1 MLDNILELQDNFDL
15 FIFDIYGV
23 LWDGKKVIHNAVET
37 LEKLKAAGK
46 KVVIMSNGTLTSD
59 KIAESYEKRGFLG
72 GTHYDDIV
80 SSGDV
85 AYMVFSQDKR
95 QLKYYQFGKP
105 TNVLFEDSSYIEV
118 ATPEEADFIYI
129 GIPQVSHEGE
139 WFDVLEIAPFAPTLQ
154 RFRALNKTLVCAN
167 PDLKAHEK
175 SFPQAVIRQ
184 GSIAQ
189 HYKELGGDVAYF
201 GKPYSSI
208 FDYALGEETI
218 AKDRIL
224 MIGDTLGTDILGA
237 NDYGIKSAL
246 TLTGISVEDMQAE
259 GFDDIEAYAQ
269 KQGIVPTYFV
279 KSI

>member
-1 MLDNILELQDNFDL
+1 MLDNILELKDKFDL

-23 LWDGKKVIHNAVET
+23 IWDGKKVIPNSIET
-37 LEKLKAAGK
+37 LEQLKADGK
-46 KVVIMSNGTLTSD
+46 KVVLMSNSTLTSD
-59 KIAESYEKRGFLG
+59 KLAESYEKRGFLG

-85 AYMVFSQDKR
+85 AYMVFSQDPR
-95 QLKYYQFGKP
+95 PLKYYQFGKP
-105 TNVLFEDSSYIEV
+105 SPALFVDSHYIEV

-129 GIPQVSHEGE
+129 GVPQVSHEGE
-139 WFDVLEIAPFAPTLQ
+139 WFDVLEIAPFAPALQ
-154 RFRALNKTLVCAN
+154 KLRTLNKTLVCAN

-189 HYKELGGDVAYF
+189 YYKDLGGDVAYF
-201 GKPYSSI
+201 GKPYSNI
-208 FDYALGEETI
+208 FDYAIGEEAI
-218 AKDRIL
+218 SKDKIL
-224 MIGDTLGTDILGA
+224 MIGDTFGTDILGA

-259 GFDDIEAYAQ
+259 GVESIEAYAE
-269 KQGIVPTYFV
+269 KLGIIPTYFV